1 MFQKWGRFHII
12 YEKGEKEHKDRNAI
26 DGHIRE
32 WDNVAELNQT
42 KINSKRKLN
51 WEGKSDIN

>member
-32 WDNVAELNQT
+32 
-42 KINSKRKLN
+42 
-51 WEGKSDIN
+51 